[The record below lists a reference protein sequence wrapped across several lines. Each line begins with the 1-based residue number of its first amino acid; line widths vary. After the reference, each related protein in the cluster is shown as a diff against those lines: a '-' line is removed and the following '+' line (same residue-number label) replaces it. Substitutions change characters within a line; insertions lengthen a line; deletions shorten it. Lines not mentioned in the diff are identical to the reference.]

1 MSSPTPPISI
11 SFKKS
16 CLQIKIKKV
25 RHKIYIYTYAYV
37 YMYKYNKNI
46 NVLFKTYRKKEM
58 LKLLNKY
65 TLIALVISSCCAELY
80 QWNVKTVEKQP
91 HDHNVAIGE
100 KTESDTDFGD
110 ELKVQSALNNQLQR
124 DLLKI
129 SGKANKNSNRNK
141 NLILYDNHL
150 NKYENNVHKDMYVA
164 EAAEGEAMK
173 EQQDYRK
180 EDQFD
185 NQYVRSSTEKITDGE
200 LKFDQY
206 LQNINGNNNDLDN
219 SQNVQWY
226 PSRVSKEDTYQYNL
240 PTLNENLLNMNENN
254 KERKQTDS
262 HKSYLQK
269 TMWKKKD
276 EHSYDVEEDIDIQ
289 PYERNNKKDNKLNNH
304 CLKANAYIH
313 NFLGSNLFGNTPKK
327 CFSKE
332 DIKTLIMRRDFEV
345 IKYIGVSYRK
355 LSAVRNKR
363 VF

>member
-1 MSSPTPPISI
+1 M
-11 SFKKS
+11 
-16 CLQIKIKKV
+16 KKV
-25 RHKIYIYTYAYV
+25 RHKIYIYTYMCLYV
-37 YMYKYNKNI
+37 ENYNKNI
-46 NVLFKTYRKKEM
+46 NIPFKTYRKEM

-91 HDHNVAIGE
+91 HDHNVAMGE
-100 KTESDTDFGD
+100 ETESDTDFGD

-141 NLILYDNHL
+141 NLILYDNNL
-150 NKYENNVHKDMYVA
+150 NKYENNVHKDMYAA
-164 EAAEGEAMK
+164 EAAEGEQMK
-173 EQQDYRK
+173 EQQEYRK
-180 EDQFD
+180 ENQFD

-200 LKFDQY
+200 FKFDQY
-206 LQNINGNNNDLDN
+206 LQNLNTNSNDFDN
-219 SQNVQWY
+219 SQNVLWY
-226 PSRVSKEDTYQYNL
+226 PSRVSKEDTYKYNL
-240 PTLNENLLNMNENN
+240 PTLNRDQLNMNENK

-269 TMWKKKD
+269 TIWEKKD
-276 EHSYDVEEDIDIQ
+276 EHSYDVEDIDIQ
-289 PYERNNKKDNKLNNH
+289 PYGRNNKKDKLNNH
-304 CLKANAYIH
+304 CLKANAYVH

-345 IKYIGVSYRK
+345 IKYMAVSYRK
-355 LSAVRNKR
+355 SSAVRHKR